1 MSLAHC
7 GNSGDAAL
15 SDESLV
21 ALANQKRISLPS
33 PPTQSNFRVYAIL
46 VVNINGVSHTIEG
59 TNAEQGFI
67 GGAICAERSALVKLR
82 YFENPVIE
90 RVVVVTDSKQPIS
103 PGLLCREYLM
113 SAAKS
118 NTLVIM
124 GSGDGNV
131 IVKCKLGDL
140 LPFPYIYRLQK
151 RNDIKSFALTFSS
164 SASQVSEVN
173 SAAHRL
179 HQAAMEKVYLD
190 KHTDMHPL
198 QFAAAVQF
206 DNGDIEV
213 AWQLKGLEY
222 GCTLDPVV
230 QLIREMEK
238 RKHLCGNVLPVML
251 VMTDQFG
258 VCHAPFAQGRAL
270 LTEYGYDDVMILVHD
285 ESGSCCVTTAAS
297 LAPSHSLLSHDDFD
311 STS

>member
-1 MSLAHC
+1 MALALS
-7 GNSGDAAL
+7 GNCDDAGL
-15 SDESLV
+15 SDEALV
-21 ALANQKRISLPS
+21 ALANQKRISLPTS
-33 PPTQSNFRVYAIL
+33 PTQSNFRVYAIL
-46 VVNINGVSHTIEG
+46 VVSIDGVSRTIEG
-59 TNAEQGFI
+59 TNAEQGYI

-82 YFENPVIE
+82 YFENPIIE
-90 RVVVVTDSKQPIS
+90 RVVVVSDSKQPIS

-113 SAAKS
+113 SVARNDA
-118 NTLVIM
+118 LVIM
-124 GSGDGNV
+124 GNCEGSQ
-131 IVKCKLGDL
+131 ISKCKLGDL

-151 RNDIKSFALTFSS
+151 RNDIKSFAQTFSS

-173 SAAHRL
+173 PAAHRL
-179 HQAAMEKVYLD
+179 HQAAMEKVRLD

-230 QLIREMEK
+230 QLIHEMEK
-238 RKHLCGNVLPVML
+238 RKQLCGNILPVML

-258 VCHAPFAQGRAL
+258 ICHAPFAQGRAL

-285 ESGSCCVTTAAS
+285 ASGACCITTAVS
-297 LAPSHSLLSHDDFD
+297 LVPSHSLLSHDDFD
-311 STS
+311 ATS